1 MSKKEVWT
9 MDALKSGFEKFHQ
22 EHGHYPTCDE
32 VDNCDYLPS
41 ARQFQRRFNGLTKF
55 REIIGLSDVHL
66 GKGAFRS
73 AISSKIGQRGS
84 DAERKL
90 EKILINHFGEPF
102 VHIEKPINP
111 QLRRIR
117 YDFFIFAK
125 NYKFGVDV
133 FCSDTKKNI
142 MKNLDIKIDSYRS
155 TSFPLYLVI
164 GDPNIPQAILDDVV
178 ISKTIKPLPNNLILV
193 SWDKFL
199 KKIEEIKPLEIK
211 EYIEE
216 K

>member
-1 MSKKEVWT
+1 MSKNEVWT
-9 MDALKSGFEKFHQ
+9 MDALKNGFEKFNQ

-32 VDNCDYLPS
+32 VDDCEYLPS
-41 ARQFQRRFNGLTKF
+41 ARQFQRRFDGLTKF

-73 AISSKIGQRGS
+73 AISSKIGKRGS
-84 DAERKL
+84 NAERKL
-90 EKILINHFGEPF
+90 EKILINYFGESF
-102 VHIEKPINP
+102 VHIEKPVSP
-111 QLRRIR
+111 ELRRVR
-117 YDFFIFAK
+117 YDFFIYAK

-142 MKNLDIKIDSYRS
+142 MKNLDIKINSYKG
-155 TSFPLYLVI
+155 TSLPLYLVI
-164 GDPNIPQAILDDVV
+164 GDPHITQAVLDDVAA
-178 ISKTIKPLPNNLILV
+178 SKTIKPLADNMKLK

-199 KKIEEIKPLEIK
+199 EEIKRIKPLEIK
-211 EYIEE
+211 EYTEE